1 VSPPSPGPLVVA
13 HRGASARE
21 VENSLAAFRAAMQ
34 LGADAVELDVHATA
48 DGTLVVHHDEA
59 IAGRRIPQLTA
70 QQVAELRLSN
80 GEPIPTLAHV
90 LEAIGPRLQVFVE
103 VKSLPPKFDDRLLE
117 ALRRGPNPDAYA
129 VHAFD
134 HRIVRRLGARSP
146 ALRRGVLSAS
156 YPVRPLVALED
167 AGATVLW
174 QERTLVDRPLV
185 DALHGGRNAAHRVDR
200 GRAGRHGAAARARRG
215 RDLHEPARDRP
226 PGRGRA
232 GGMTTRRVTVVG
244 AGTMGAGIA
253 YAAALAGFEVCLTDS
268 RAEVLPLA
276 LGRLNDLL
284 AVAVKRGKLM
294 AEDHAAAASRL
305 RAEHEFAPAV
315 SGAEVVIEAVH
326 EHLG

>member
-1 VSPPSPGPLVVA
+1 MSPPSPRPLVVA

-48 DGTLVVHHDEA
+48 DGTLIVHHDEA

-70 QQVAELRLSN
+70 QQVAELRLAN

-156 YPVRPLVALED
+156 YPIRPLVALED

-174 QERTLVDRPLV
+174 QERTLVDRLLV
-185 DALHGGRNAAHRVDR
+185 DALHGAAMRLIVWTVD
-200 GRAGRHGAAARARRG
+200 
-215 RDLHEPARDRP
+215 EPADM
-226 PGRGRA
+226 A
-232 GGMTTRRVTVVG
+232 Q
-244 AGTMGAGIA
+244 
-253 YAAALAGFEVCLTDS
+253 L
-268 RAEVLPLA
+268 LA
-276 LGRLNDLL
+276 LGVDGICTNRPEIGRR
-284 AVAVKRGKLM
+284 AVDAR
-294 AEDHAAAASRL
+294 AA
-305 RAEHEFAPAV
+305 
-315 SGAEVVIEAVH
+315 
-326 EHLG
+326 

>member
-1 VSPPSPGPLVVA
+1 VVA

-59 IAGRRIPQLTA
+59 IAGRRIPQLSA

-90 LEAIGPRLQVFVE
+90 LEAIEPRLQVFVE
-103 VKSLPPKFDDRLLE
+103 VKSLPSKFDDCLLD

-185 DALHGGRNAAHRVDR
+185 DALHGASMQLIVWTVD
-200 GRAGRHGAAARARRG
+200 
-215 RDLHEPARDRP
+215 EPADM
-226 PGRGRA
+226 A
-232 GGMTTRRVTVVG
+232 Q
-244 AGTMGAGIA
+244 
-253 YAAALAGFEVCLTDS
+253 L
-268 RAEVLPLA
+268 LA
-276 LGRLNDLL
+276 LGVDGICTNRPEIGRR
-284 AVAVKRGKLM
+284 AVEAR
-294 AEDHAAAASRL
+294 AA
-305 RAEHEFAPAV
+305 
-315 SGAEVVIEAVH
+315 
-326 EHLG
+326 

>member
-1 VSPPSPGPLVVA
+1 MSSPPPGPLVVA

-21 VENSLAAFRAAMQ
+21 VENSLAAFRVAMQ

-70 QQVAELRLSN
+70 HQVAELRLSN

-156 YPVRPLVALED
+156 YPIRPLVALED

-174 QERTLVDRPLV
+174 QERTLVDRLLV
-185 DALHGGRNAAHRVDR
+185 DALHGAAMQLIVWTVD
-200 GRAGRHGAAARARRG
+200 
-215 RDLHEPARDRP
+215 EPADM
-226 PGRGRA
+226 A
-232 GGMTTRRVTVVG
+232 Q
-244 AGTMGAGIA
+244 
-253 YAAALAGFEVCLTDS
+253 L
-268 RAEVLPLA
+268 LA
-276 LGRLNDLL
+276 LGVDGICTNRPEIGRR
-284 AVAVKRGKLM
+284 AVDTR
-294 AEDHAAAASRL
+294 AA
-305 RAEHEFAPAV
+305 
-315 SGAEVVIEAVH
+315 
-326 EHLG
+326 